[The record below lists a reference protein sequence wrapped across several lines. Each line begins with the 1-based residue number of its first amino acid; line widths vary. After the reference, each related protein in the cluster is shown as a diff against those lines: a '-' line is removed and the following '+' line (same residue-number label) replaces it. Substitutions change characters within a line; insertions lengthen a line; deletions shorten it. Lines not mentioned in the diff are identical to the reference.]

1 LRKEGEQE
9 DVFRVSVRLG
19 VIFMEV
25 KILKEEKGEL
35 TFELAG
41 ADQSFPQLLV
51 EKLNADKSVEFAA
64 CKVSHPLVANPIV
77 IVRSAKGKP
86 SDAVVKA
93 LKELSEEL
101 GSFRKKFSDLVG

>member
-1 LRKEGEQE
+1 
-9 DVFRVSVRLG
+9 
-19 VIFMEV
+19 MEV
-25 KILKEEKGEL
+25 KMLKEEKNEL
-35 TFELAG
+35 SFELVG

-77 IVRSAKGKP
+77 IVRSGKGKP

-93 LKELSEEL
+93 LKEIAEEL
-101 GSFRKKFSDLVG
+101 GAFRAKFSEITG